1 MYLHVR
7 IYGFLLAYTRSRPNR
22 GIENLDC
29 ALPII
34 PILVPLCLPILPT
47 LPHRLSWGIQNGYHC
62 SSYSYSPSA
71 TIGRLES
78 KSTIICNPLAI
89 TTITLTCN
97 SNTPL
102 LSYCLYLSLRGRGK
116 YGSFQLDIWAGHHS
130 GNRSH
135 HFWR

>member
-1 MYLHVR
+1 MYLYVW

-34 PILVPLCLPILPT
+34 SILVPLGLPILPT
-47 LPHRLSWGIQNGYHC
+47 LPHHLSWGIQNGYHC
-62 SSYSYSPSA
+62 SSYSYSLSA
-71 TIGRLES
+71 TKGRLKS
-78 KSTIICNPLAI
+78 QSTIIRNPLVI
-89 TTITLTCN
+89 TTSTLAYN

-116 YGSFQLDIWAGHHS
+116 YGYFQLDIWAGHHS
-130 GNRSH
+130 ANGSLYL
-135 HFWR
+135 WR